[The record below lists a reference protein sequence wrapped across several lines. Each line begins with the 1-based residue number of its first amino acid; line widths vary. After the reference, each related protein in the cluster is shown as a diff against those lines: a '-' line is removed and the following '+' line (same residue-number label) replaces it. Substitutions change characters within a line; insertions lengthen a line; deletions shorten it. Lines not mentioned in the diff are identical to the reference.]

1 MTIMN
6 SYGITESENLDSPLD
21 QSIEEL
27 QRLGYTVL
35 HDVLPE
41 SSLVEARQRLD
52 AVYARQVAEFGADR
66 LAQIQETDMARSPLT
81 YDPWFFNLL
90 MIDRVSELISSMLG
104 SYHIL
109 NLQNGI
115 INRPQITHHQTSWHR
130 DLPYQNW
137 VCSRPLAINAMF
149 CIDDFTLETG
159 GTIILPHSH
168 RFEKFPSKKYVSSQE
183 SVAVSPAGGVIVFDA
198 MLFHRAGA
206 NRSQQIR
213 RGVNHLYTIPLFRQQ
228 ISLPIALEKAG
239 FQPADHLRRM
249 LGYETEEPISTVD
262 WRERRLSK
270 KRK

>member
-1 MTIMN
+1 MN
-6 SYGITESENLDSPLD
+6 KNEIKSYGIIESDNDTD
-21 QSIEEL
+21 QHVEEVH
-27 QRLGYTVL
+27 RLGFTIL
-35 HDVLPE
+35 HDVL
-41 SSLVEARQRLD
+41 SADLCAEARHRLD
-52 AVYARQVAEFGADR
+52 AVYAQQVADFGAAK
-66 LAQIQETDMARSPLT
+66 LAQIQETDIARAPLT
-81 YDPWFFNLL
+81 YDPWFYNFM

-115 INRPQITHHQTSWHR
+115 INRPQINHHQTSWHR

-159 GTIILPHSH
+159 GTVILPHSH
-168 RFEKFPSKKYVSSQE
+168 RFENFPSKKYVSSHE

-198 MLFHRAGA
+198 MMFHRAGA

-213 RGVNHLYTIPLFRQQ
+213 RGINHLYTIPLFKQQ
-228 ISLPIALEKAG
+228 ISLPIALEKTG
-239 FQPADHLRRM
+239 FQPPDHLRCL
-249 LGYETEEPISTVD
+249 LGYEAEESISTID